1 MITYQYDLL
10 SRCIYSENQRLY
22 YCSLQS
28 LKLDKCMISIKIS
41 KNQESIISQLEQVLA
56 LKLTLNYSLQLVP
69 KQMKEMP
76 FLPNYSLICNKIEVK
91 HFFPFLCYS
100 LWMATAFTC
109 HNEYF
114 QQYWVE
120 CHYWVE
126 VIKYKKA
133 FYSS

>member
-76 FLPNYSLICNKIEVK
+76 FLPNYSLICNKNEVK
-91 HFFPFLCYS
+91 HFFS
-100 LWMATAFTC
+100 LPMLFFV
-109 HNEYF
+109 NGNYF
-114 QQYWVE
+114 YLSQRIFPAILSRV
-120 CHYWVE
+120 
-126 VIKYKKA
+126 
-133 FYSS
+133 SLLS